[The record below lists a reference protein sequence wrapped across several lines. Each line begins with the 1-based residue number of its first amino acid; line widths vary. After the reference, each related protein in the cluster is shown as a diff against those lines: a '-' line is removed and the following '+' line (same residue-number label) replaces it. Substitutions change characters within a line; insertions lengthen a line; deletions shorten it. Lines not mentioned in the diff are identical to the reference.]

1 MGAFG
6 SKTTGCYSMETYF
19 LPKAFNTGSKYNNRL
34 PRTALVLG
42 FMSLL
47 CAQWLISSRCD
58 AATLQPYRAVY
69 TTRYKGMS
77 ADAVQ
82 TLTSTANGQFTLK
95 RDVNSMFVKL
105 YEQSEFQLQNNQL
118 VISRYT
124 YKRGGLAR
132 KQNIEQL
139 FQWDKN
145 NLHVTNN
152 GSIHDVA
159 IKPPLLD
166 KLSYT
171 EAIRMQLLSQAQLP
185 KNISILFA
193 DRHHMKQ
200 YDFVVAAQED
210 VTVLAG
216 KLRAVRLEKHD
227 PEDNR
232 HTLIW
237 VAPQFDYLL
246 IKLQQTDNDGSYELN
261 LKTYEPA
268 KTVQPGKQ

>member
-1 MGAFG
+1 
-6 SKTTGCYSMETYF
+6 METYF
-19 LPKAFNTGSKYNNRL
+19 PPKAFNTRN
-34 PRTALVLG
+34 PRKQSACLRRIALLLG
-42 FMSLL
+42 FIPLL
-47 CAQWLISSRCD
+47 CMHALFSAQCD
-58 AATLQPYRAVY
+58 AATLQPYHAVY

-77 ADAVQ
+77 ADATQ
-82 TLTSTANGQFTLK
+82 TLTRDADGRFTLK
-95 RDVNSMFVKL
+95 RDVSAMFVKIS
-105 YEQSEFQLQNNQL
+105 EQSEFTLQSNQL
-118 VISRYT
+118 VTSRYI
-124 YKRGGLAR
+124 YKRSGLGS
-132 KQNIEQL
+132 KKNIEQL

-145 NLHVTNN
+145 NLHVTSN
-152 GSIHDVA
+152 GAIHDVP

-171 EAIRMQLLSQAQLP
+171 EAIRMQLLSQEQLP
-185 KNISILFA
+185 KNISVPFA
-193 DRHHMKQ
+193 DRYHMKQ

-210 VTVLAG
+210 VIVPAG

-237 VAPQFDYLL
+237 LAPQFDYLL
-246 IKLQQTDNDGSYELN
+246 IKLQQTDNDGRYELN